1 MGVILP
7 IIAPECQWMLMS
19 NEEAKFIA
27 DKMKNDPEFE
37 ARMLQNQKRTLC
49 ELLDPRLSNPVW
61 LDMTIERALQL
72 YNKK

>member
-1 MGVILP
+1 MIPSINSVQEMEV
-7 IIAPECQWMLMS
+7 A
-19 NEEAKFIA
+19 AKFIA

-61 LDMTIERALQL
+61 LDMTIERALQI
-72 YNKK
+72 YNG

>member
-1 MGVILP
+1 MVTSINSVQEME
-7 IIAPECQWMLMS
+7 IA
-19 NEEAKFIA
+19 AKFIV
-27 DKMKNDPEFE
+27 DKMKSDPEFE

-49 ELLDPRLSNPVW
+49 ELLDPRLSNPVY

>member
-1 MGVILP
+1 MVTSIN
-7 IIAPECQWMLMS
+7 IVQEMEIA
-19 NEEAKFIA
+19 AKFIV
-27 DKMKNDPEFE
+27 DKMKSDPEFE

-49 ELLDPRLSNPVW
+49 ELLDPRLSNPVY

>member
-1 MGVILP
+1 MITSINSV
-7 IIAPECQWMLMS
+7 
-19 NEEAKFIA
+19 EEMEVAAKFIA

-49 ELLDPRLSNPVW
+49 ELLDPRLSNPVY

-72 YNKK
+72 YNKNK